1 MSVDFDP
8 RKSAFNVG
16 LIGLEKREFG
26 ILRLLPRSRA
36 GHSAEFTPI
45 VVIPIEEFHC
55 AATDRC

>member
-1 MSVDFDP
+1 MATVLP
-8 RKSAFNVG
+8 VAFNVG

-26 ILRLLPRSRA
+26 IRTLLPRNRS
-36 GHSAEFTPI
+36 GHSTEFTPI